1 MLPPTD
7 CKDEEV
13 CAGAMCQYGAFS
25 PEGLQGREGEESDCF
40 LLNLPETLQT
50 SGCAFTVSTDQS
62 SDVGVCWPSPL
73 AFLHCPSS
81 CGTGTWMLLSLL
93 TFWARA
99 VRKHKAVLLI
109 LVGLCTEVLKNLL
122 RPFTSTIS
130 GFYSYFMCTAVL

>member
-7 CKDEEV
+7 HKAEEV
-13 CAGAMCQYGAFS
+13 CAGAMCQYGTFS
-25 PEGLQGREGEESDCF
+25 PEGLQGREDEESDCF
-40 LLNLPETLQT
+40 LLNLLETLQT
-50 SGCAFTVSTDQS
+50 SGCAFAVSTDQS
-62 SDVGVCWPSPL
+62 SDVGVCPL
-73 AFLHCPSS
+73 AFLCCPSS

-99 VRKHKAVLLI
+99 VRKHKEVLLV

-130 GFYSYFMCTAVL
+130 GFYSYFMCTVVL